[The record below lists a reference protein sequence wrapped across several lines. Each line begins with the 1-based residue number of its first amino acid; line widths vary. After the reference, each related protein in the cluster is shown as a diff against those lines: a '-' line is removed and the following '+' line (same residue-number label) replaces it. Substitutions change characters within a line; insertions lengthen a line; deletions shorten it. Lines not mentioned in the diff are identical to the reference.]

1 VTCEHSGDLYN
12 VMHKLS
18 GHLQL
23 IDANDNSGNYDD
35 HKPPGGGNIDW
46 KRLLTELSQIE
57 FHGGFILEL
66 SGNKE
71 PEIALAEARGA
82 RRYRGTCARFR
93 ANWLCPAHRRPMLPT
108 GQGSRSVQ
116 KRPARRVRERSLQ
129 DFLGNRHLL

>member
-1 VTCEHSGDLYN
+1 MTCEHSGDLYN

-35 HKPPGGGNIDW
+35 HKPPGEGNIDW

-71 PEIALAEARGA
+71 PEIVLAEARGA
-82 RRYRGTCARFR
+82 RRYLREISRQLALPSPPTVNV
-93 ANWLCPAHRRPMLPT
+93 ANRT
-108 GQGSRSVQ
+108 G
-116 KRPARRVRERSLQ
+116 
-129 DFLGNRHLL
+129 